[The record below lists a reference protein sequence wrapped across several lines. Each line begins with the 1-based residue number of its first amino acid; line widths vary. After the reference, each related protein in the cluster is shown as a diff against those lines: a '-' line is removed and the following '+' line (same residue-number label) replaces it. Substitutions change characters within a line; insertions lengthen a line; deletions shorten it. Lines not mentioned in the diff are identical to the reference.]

1 MNGGFFMHLF
11 RRGMRDGISIALGYL
26 SVSFSFGILSVQ
38 SGLTVWQAV
47 LISLTNL
54 TSAGQVAGVGLIAAH
69 ASMMEL
75 VLAEIV
81 INIRY
86 ALMSLALSQ
95 KADSTFKLPQRLL
108 ASFGITDEIFA
119 VASLEKGTLKP
130 AFMYGIILIAFLGW
144 TAGTWLGAAA
154 GTLLPEKLTNALG
167 IALYGMFLAII
178 LPPARKS
185 KGILAVVI
193 AAALCSVLLKLAAS
207 WISGGFALIIA
218 ALSAAVFGA
227 LCFPV
232 NQDET
237 EVQE

>member
-1 MNGGFFMHLF
+1 MLTFRKGLMNGIG
-11 RRGMRDGISIALGYL
+11 IALGYL
-26 SVSFSFGILSVQ
+26 SVSFSFGILAVQ
-38 SGLTVWQAV
+38 SGLTVWQTV

-54 TSAGQVAGVGLIAAH
+54 TSAGQVAGVGLIATGA
-69 ASMMEL
+69 APLEL
-75 VLAEIV
+75 FLAELV

-95 KADSTFKLPQRLL
+95 KAGSSFRLPHRLL

-119 VASLEKGTLKP
+119 VASLQREPLKP
-130 AFMYGIILIAFLGW
+130 AFMYGIILISFLGW
-144 TAGTWLGAAA
+144 SLGTWLGAAA

-193 AAALCSVLLKLAAS
+193 FAAACCVLLKVTLK
-207 WISGGFALIIA
+207 WMSGGFVLIIA
-218 ALSAAVFGA
+218 SLTAAVFGA

-232 NQDET
+232 DPDQT

>member
-1 MNGGFFMHLF
+1 MHTF
-11 RRGMRDGISIALGYL
+11 RKGLMQGIGIALGYL
-26 SVSFSFGILSVQ
+26 SVSFSFGILAVQ

-47 LISLTNL
+47 LISVTNL
-54 TSAGQVAGVGLIAAH
+54 TSAGQVAGVGLIAA
-69 ASMMEL
+69 AAAPLEL
-75 VLAEIV
+75 FLAELV

-95 KADSTFKLPQRLL
+95 KTDIAFSFPHRLL

-119 VASLEKGTLKP
+119 VASIQKEPLKP
-130 AFMYGIILIAFLGW
+130 AFMYGITLIAFLGW
-144 TAGTWLGAAA
+144 TFGTWLGAAA

-193 AAALCSVLLKLAAS
+193 FAAACSVLLKVTVK
-207 WISGGFALIIA
+207 WMSGGFALIIA
-218 ALSAAVFGA
+218 SLAAAVFGA
-227 LCFPV
+227 AVFPV
-232 NQDET
+232 DPEKT

>member
-1 MNGGFFMHLF
+1 MSRSRSFFSGL
-11 RRGMRDGISIALGYL
+11 GQGIPIGLGYL
-26 SVSFSFGILSVQ
+26 SVSFGFGIMAVRAGLSVTEA
-38 SGLTVWQAV
+38 S

-54 TSAGQVAGVGLIAAH
+54 TSAGQAAGVDVIASHGSLLEMA
-69 ASMMEL
+69 L
-75 VLAEIV
+75 VQLT

-95 KADSTFKLPQRLL
+95 KTDSAFSFPHRLL

-119 VASLEKGTLKP
+119 VASIQKEPLKP
-130 AFMYGIILIAFLGW
+130 AFMYGITLIAFLGW
-144 TAGTWLGAAA
+144 TFGTWLGAAA

-193 AAALCSVLLKLAAS
+193 FAAACSVLLKVTVK
-207 WISGGFALIIA
+207 WMSGGFALIIA
-218 ALSAAVFGA
+218 SLAAAVFGA
-227 LCFPV
+227 AVFPV
-232 NQDET
+232 DPEKT

>member
-1 MNGGFFMHLF
+1 MHTF
-11 RRGMRDGISIALGYL
+11 RKGLMQGIGIALGYL
-26 SVSFSFGILSVQ
+26 SVSFSFGILAVQ

-47 LISLTNL
+47 LISVTNL
-54 TSAGQVAGVGLIAAH
+54 TSAGQVAGVGLIAA
-69 ASMMEL
+69 AAAPLEL
-75 VLAEIV
+75 FLAELV

-95 KADSTFKLPQRLL
+95 KTDSAFSFPHRLL

-119 VASLEKGTLKP
+119 VASIQKEPLKP
-130 AFMYGIILIAFLGW
+130 AFMYGITLIAFLGW
-144 TAGTWLGAAA
+144 TFGTWLGAAA

-185 KGILAVVI
+185 QGILAVVI
-193 AAALCSVLLKLAAS
+193 FAAACSVLLKVTMK
-207 WISGGFALIIA
+207 WMSGGFALIIA
-218 ALSAAVFGA
+218 SLAAAVFGA
-227 LCFPV
+227 AVFPV
-232 NQDET
+232 DPEKT

>member
-1 MNGGFFMHLF
+1 MLTFRKGLMNGIG
-11 RRGMRDGISIALGYL
+11 IALGYL
-26 SVSFSFGILSVQ
+26 SVSFSFGILAVH

-54 TSAGQVAGVGLIAAH
+54 TSAGQVAGVGLIAAG
-69 ASMMEL
+69 AAPLEL
-75 VLAEIV
+75 FLAELI

-95 KADSTFKLPQRLL
+95 KAGSAFRLPHRLL

-119 VASLEKGTLKP
+119 VASLQREPLKP
-130 AFMYGIILIAFLGW
+130 AFMYGIILISFLGW
-144 TAGTWLGAAA
+144 SLGTWLGAAA

-193 AAALCSVLLKLAAS
+193 FAAACSVLLKVTLK
-207 WISGGFALIIA
+207 WMSGGFVLIIA
-218 ALSAAVFGA
+218 SLAAAVFGA

-232 NQDET
+232 DPDQT

>member
-1 MNGGFFMHLF
+1 MHTF
-11 RRGMRDGISIALGYL
+11 RKGLMQGIGIALGYL
-26 SVSFSFGILSVQ
+26 SVSFSFGILAVQ

-47 LISLTNL
+47 LISVTNL
-54 TSAGQVAGVGLIAAH
+54 TSAGQVAGVGLIAA
-69 ASMMEL
+69 AAAPLEL
-75 VLAEIV
+75 FLAELV

-95 KADSTFKLPQRLL
+95 KTDSAFSFPHRLL

-119 VASLEKGTLKP
+119 VASIQKEPLKP
-130 AFMYGIILIAFLGW
+130 AFMYGITLIAFLGW
-144 TAGTWLGAAA
+144 TFGTWLGAAA

-193 AAALCSVLLKLAAS
+193 FAAACSVLLKVTVK
-207 WISGGFALIIA
+207 WMSGGFALIIA
-218 ALSAAVFGA
+218 SLAAAVFGA
-227 LCFPV
+227 AVFPV
-232 NQDET
+232 DPEKT

>member
-1 MNGGFFMHLF
+1 MHTF
-11 RRGMRDGISIALGYL
+11 RKGLMQGIGIALGYL
-26 SVSFSFGILSVQ
+26 SVSFSFGILAVQ

-47 LISLTNL
+47 LISVTNL
-54 TSAGQVAGVGLIAAH
+54 TSAGQVAGVGLIAA
-69 ASMMEL
+69 AAAPLEL
-75 VLAEIV
+75 FLAELV

-95 KADSTFKLPQRLL
+95 KTDSAFSFPHRLL

-119 VASLEKGTLKP
+119 VASIQKEPLKP
-130 AFMYGIILIAFLGW
+130 AFMYGITLIAFLGW
-144 TAGTWLGAAA
+144 TFGTWLGAAA

-193 AAALCSVLLKLAAS
+193 FAAACSVLLKVTMK
-207 WISGGFALIIA
+207 WMSGGFALIIA
-218 ALSAAVFGA
+218 SLAAAVFGA
-227 LCFPV
+227 AVFPV
-232 NQDET
+232 DPEKT

>member
-1 MNGGFFMHLF
+1 MHTF
-11 RRGMRDGISIALGYL
+11 RKGLMQGIGIALGYL
-26 SVSFSFGILSVQ
+26 SVSFSFGILAVQ

-47 LISLTNL
+47 LISVTNL
-54 TSAGQVAGVGLIAAH
+54 TSAGQVAGVGLIAA
-69 ASMMEL
+69 AAAPLEL
-75 VLAEIV
+75 FLAELV

-95 KADSTFKLPQRLL
+95 KTDSAFSFPHRLL

-119 VASLEKGTLKP
+119 VASIQKEPLKP
-130 AFMYGIILIAFLGW
+130 DFMYGITLIAFLGW
-144 TAGTWLGAAA
+144 TFGTWLGAAA

-193 AAALCSVLLKLAAS
+193 FAAGCSVLLKVTMK
-207 WISGGFALIIA
+207 WMSGGFALIIA
-218 ALSAAVFGA
+218 SLAAAVFGA
-227 LCFPV
+227 AVFPV
-232 NQDET
+232 DPEKT

>member
-1 MNGGFFMHLF
+1 MHTF
-11 RRGMRDGISIALGYL
+11 RKGLMQGIGIALGYL
-26 SVSFSFGILSVQ
+26 SVSFSFGILAVQ

-47 LISLTNL
+47 LISVTNL
-54 TSAGQVAGVGLIAAH
+54 TSAGQVAGVGLIAA
-69 ASMMEL
+69 AAAPLEL
-75 VLAEIV
+75 FLAELV

-95 KADSTFKLPQRLL
+95 KTDSALSFPHRLL

-119 VASLEKGTLKP
+119 VASIQKEPLKP
-130 AFMYGIILIAFLGW
+130 AFMYGITLIAFLGW
-144 TAGTWLGAAA
+144 TFGTWLGAAA

-193 AAALCSVLLKLAAS
+193 FAAACSVLLKVTMK
-207 WISGGFALIIA
+207 WMSGGFALIIA
-218 ALSAAVFGA
+218 SLAAAVFGA
-227 LCFPV
+227 AVFPV
-232 NQDET
+232 DPEKT

>member
-1 MNGGFFMHLF
+1 MHTF
-11 RRGMRDGISIALGYL
+11 RKGLMQGIGIALGYL
-26 SVSFSFGILSVQ
+26 SVSFSFGILAMQ

-47 LISLTNL
+47 LISVTNL
-54 TSAGQVAGVGLIAAH
+54 TSAGQVAGVGLIAA
-69 ASMMEL
+69 AAAPLEL
-75 VLAEIV
+75 FLAELV

-95 KADSTFKLPQRLL
+95 KTDSAFSFPHRLL

-119 VASLEKGTLKP
+119 VASIQKEPLKP
-130 AFMYGIILIAFLGW
+130 AFMYGITLIAFLGW
-144 TAGTWLGAAA
+144 TFGTWLGAAA

-193 AAALCSVLLKLAAS
+193 FAAACSVLLKVTMK
-207 WISGGFALIIA
+207 WMSGGFALIIA
-218 ALSAAVFGA
+218 SLAAAVFGA
-227 LCFPV
+227 AVFPV
-232 NQDET
+232 DPEKT

>member
-1 MNGGFFMHLF
+1 MHTF
-11 RRGMRDGISIALGYL
+11 RKGLMQGIGIALGYL
-26 SVSFSFGILSVQ
+26 SVSFSFGILAVQ

-47 LISLTNL
+47 LISVTNL
-54 TSAGQVAGVGLIAAH
+54 TSAGQVAGVGLIAA
-69 ASMMEL
+69 AAAPLEL
-75 VLAEIV
+75 FLAELV

-95 KADSTFKLPQRLL
+95 KTDSTFSFPHRLL

-119 VASLEKGTLKP
+119 IASIQKEPLKP
-130 AFMYGIILIAFLGW
+130 AFMYGITLIAFLGW
-144 TAGTWLGAAA
+144 TFGTWLGAAA

-193 AAALCSVLLKLAAS
+193 FAAACSVLLKVTMK
-207 WISGGFALIIA
+207 WMSGGFALIIA
-218 ALSAAVFGA
+218 SLAAAVFGA
-227 LCFPV
+227 AVFPV
-232 NQDET
+232 DPEKT

>member
-1 MNGGFFMHLF
+1 MHTF
-11 RRGMRDGISIALGYL
+11 RKGLMQGIGIALGYL
-26 SVSFSFGILSVQ
+26 SVSFSFGILAMQ

-47 LISLTNL
+47 LISVTNL
-54 TSAGQVAGVGLIAAH
+54 TSAGQVAGVGLIAA
-69 ASMMEL
+69 AAAPLEL
-75 VLAEIV
+75 FLAELV

-95 KADSTFKLPQRLL
+95 KTDSAFSFPHRLL

-119 VASLEKGTLKP
+119 VASIQKEPLKP
-130 AFMYGIILIAFLGW
+130 AFMYGITLIAFLGW
-144 TAGTWLGAAA
+144 TFGTWLGAAA

-185 KGILAVVI
+185 KGILAVMI
-193 AAALCSVLLKLAAS
+193 FAAACSVLLKVTMK
-207 WISGGFALIIA
+207 WMSGGFALIIA
-218 ALSAAVFGA
+218 SLAAAVFGA
-227 LCFPV
+227 AVFPV
-232 NQDET
+232 DPEKT

>member
-1 MNGGFFMHLF
+1 MHTF
-11 RRGMRDGISIALGYL
+11 RKGLMQGIGIALGYL
-26 SVSFSFGILSVQ
+26 SVSFSFGILAVQ

-47 LISLTNL
+47 LISVTNL
-54 TSAGQVAGVGLIAAH
+54 TSAGQVAGVGLIAA
-69 ASMMEL
+69 AAAPLEL
-75 VLAEIV
+75 FLAELV

-95 KADSTFKLPQRLL
+95 KTDSAFSFPHRLL

-119 VASLEKGTLKP
+119 VASIQKEPLKP
-130 AFMYGIILIAFLGW
+130 AFMYGITLIAFLGW
-144 TAGTWLGAAA
+144 TFGTWLGAAA

-193 AAALCSVLLKLAAS
+193 FAAVCSVLLKVTMK
-207 WISGGFALIIA
+207 WMSGGFALIIA
-218 ALSAAVFGA
+218 SLAAAVFGA
-227 LCFPV
+227 AVFPV
-232 NQDET
+232 DPEKT